1 MSSTPSEGIKK
12 TIETEHQKPVGSSVP
27 QLLSLTKG
35 LHARSDSHSRTTIPT
50 MIVMMS
56 WHSWRKHSDSSF
68 LALALPFQTQ
78 GEVGI
83 WKAV

>member
-1 MSSTPSEGIKK
+1 MSSTPNIGGNQK
-12 TIETEHQKPVGSSVP
+12 TKETEHQKPVGSSVP

-35 LHARSDSHSRTTIPT
+35 LHARSDSHSRT
-50 MIVMMS
+50 MIRTMS

-78 GEVGI
+78 GEFRI
-83 WKAV
+83 WKTEAV